1 MTTHAL
7 KRRGVPAILLILLGI
22 AVGATLLS
30 LDDSQSDPPAAPESA
45 SETTSQPAGRVA
57 PVSAVQP
64 EQRAAFGLL
73 RGASEELPGT
83 VKAML
88 ASEGHGLNF
97 GLAQNATPAGAPNP
111 VWVIPGDDW
120 ICVFV
125 ELEGSGAASCDT
137 TEGAVGNGIDLAV
150 AAPAGDGEAA
160 GIQSTVGIV
169 PDDVEAVRFPGNARG
184 PEKASLD
191 GNAYYVSGGSQGQ
204 PELVR

>member
-30 LDDSQSDPPAAPESA
+30 LDDSQSDSPAPVESA
-45 SETTSQPAGRVA
+45 SDASPQPAGQA
-57 PVSAVQP
+57 TPINAVQP
-64 EQRAAFGLL
+64 GQRAAFALL

-97 GLAQNATPAGAPNP
+97 GLAQNATPAGSPNP

-137 TEGAVGNGIDLAV
+137 TEGAVDNGIDLAV

-169 PDDVEAVRFPGNARG
+169 PDEVEAVRFPGNAHG

-204 PELVR
+204 PELVH

>member
-7 KRRGVPAILLILLGI
+7 KRRGVPAIFLILLGI
-22 AVGATLLS
+22 AVGATFLS
-30 LDDSQSDPPAAPESA
+30 LDDSQSDSPAPAESA
-45 SETTSQPAGRVA
+45 GEAASRPAEQVA
-57 PVSAVQP
+57 PISAVQP

-73 RGASEELPGT
+73 RGGSEELPGT

-97 GLAQNATPAGAPNP
+97 GLAQNATPAGSPNP

-125 ELEGSGAASCDT
+125 ELERSGAASCDT
-137 TEGAVGNGIDLAV
+137 TAGAVDNGIDLAV
-150 AAPAGDGEAA
+150 AAPADDGEAA
-160 GIQSTVGIV
+160 AIQSTVGIV
-169 PDDVEAVRFPGNARG
+169 PDDVEAVRFPGSAHG
-184 PEKASLD
+184 PEEASLN
-191 GNAYYVSGGSQGQ
+191 GNAYYVSGGSQVQ

>member
-7 KRRGVPAILLILLGI
+7 KRRGVPAIFLILLGI
-22 AVGATLLS
+22 AVGATFLS
-30 LDDSQSDPPAAPESA
+30 LDDSQSDSPAPAESA
-45 SETTSQPAGRVA
+45 GEATAQPAGQVA
-57 PVSAVQP
+57 PISAVQP
-64 EQRAAFGLL
+64 EQRAAFSLL
-73 RGASEELPGT
+73 RGATEELPGT

-97 GLAQNATPAGAPNP
+97 GLAQKATPAGSPNP
-111 VWVIPGDDW
+111 IWVIPGDDW

-137 TEGAVGNGIDLAV
+137 TDGAVGNGIDLAI
-150 AAPAGDGEAA
+150 AAPAGEGEAA

-169 PDDVEAVRFPGNARG
+169 PDDVGAVRFRGNAHG
-184 PEKASLD
+184 PEKVSLD
-191 GNAYYVSGGSQGQ
+191 GNAYYASGGSQAQ

>member
-7 KRRGVPAILLILLGI
+7 KRRGVPAILLILFGI
-22 AVGATLLS
+22 AVGATFLS
-30 LDDSQSDPPAAPESA
+30 LDDSQSDSPAPAEPV
-45 SETTSQPAGRVA
+45 SEAASQPAKQVA
-57 PVSAVQP
+57 AISAVQP

-73 RGASEELPGT
+73 RGAPEELPGT

-97 GLAQNATPAGAPNP
+97 GLAQKATPAGSPNP
-111 VWVIPGDDW
+111 VWVTPGDDW

-125 ELEGSGAASCDT
+125 ELEGSGATSCDT
-137 TEGAVGNGIDLAV
+137 TAGAVSNGVDLAL

-169 PDDVEAVRFPGNARG
+169 PDDVEAVRFPGNANG
-184 PEKASLD
+184 PEKASLE
-191 GNAYYVSGGSQGQ
+191 GNVYYVSGGSQGQ